1 MTQTYTLNVCGLERV
16 LPLVPIN
23 DKMAFASFVD
33 ISDTE
38 MIEKAGAELA
48 EKVRGAEMIMTAEA
62 KGIPLAY
69 EVSRRLGLPYFIVA
83 RKSLKS
89 YMRSYRSTEVQSITT
104 AGRQNLY
111 LDVQDCHRISGK
123 RVCLI
128 DDVISTGESIK
139 AIEKLAEEAGAMV
152 TARAA
157 ILAEGEAGARKDIIF
172 LEKLPLFV
180 KGEDGIYFP
189 VDE

>member
-23 DKMAFASFVD
+23 DKMAFASFVV